1 MYSGQGQRNP
11 EVAGHGLE
19 AAEVRM
25 QHSRRLILVSPAL
38 KIFAFALALFSAR
51 ANAQAFGSISGVVVD
66 STGAAVIGAEV
77 TVSGVSYRAITNEKG
92 SFHLSGL
99 PIGTVATFSARRL
112 GFAPEK
118 GATIVVDPRSTIDT
132 VRIQMKRI
140 ATFLPPVSVRR
151 SRSNYTG
158 RLAGY
163 YERLEKKNAGYFIP
177 RSQID
182 QENSRTLSQL
192 LLHAPGVTGFRGRA
206 GLQGVRLRGR
216 NCWPLVWIDGTPM
229 PAGEID
235 LDSFAPQT
243 LHGIEL
249 YLGSTTAPARFQ
261 LPRTANSCGTIV
273 LWSRGPDTDPLLD
286 SPQARRDLKQMLAT
300 MAIYTADQVDSQ
312 ATLADSTFAVFYPPS
327 LYAEGVKG
335 SVVVEFVVDAEGKV
349 EEGTL
354 GIVAS
359 SNPLF
364 SEAVVLAV
372 AGAHFNPAR
381 LKGVR
386 VRQVV
391 HQPFS
396 FDPGLGRTGG

>member
-1 MYSGQGQRNP
+1 
-11 EVAGHGLE
+11 
-19 AAEVRM
+19 M
-25 QHSRRLILVSPAL
+25 QHSRSLILVSRAL
-38 KIFAFALALFSAR
+38 KVIAFTSTVFSAR
-51 ANAQAFGSISGVVVD
+51 TNAQAFGSISGVVVD

-77 TVSGVSYRAITNEKG
+77 TVAGVPYRVITNENG
-92 SFHLSGL
+92 SFHLNGL

-112 GFAPEK
+112 GFTPET
-118 GATIVVDPRSTIDT
+118 GATIVADPRSTIDT

-140 ATFLPPVSVRR
+140 ATFLPPVNVRR
-151 SRSNYTG
+151 SRSRYTG

-177 RSQID
+177 RNQID

-273 LWSRGPDTDPLLD
+273 LWSRGPDTDPILV
-286 SPQARRDLKQMLAT
+286 SPQARRDLRQMLAT
-300 MAIYTADQVDSQ
+300 LAVYTADQVDSQ
-312 ATLADSTFAVFYPPS
+312 AKLADSTFGVVYPPG
-327 LYAEGVKG
+327 LYAERVNG
-335 SVVVEFVVDAEGKV
+335 SVIVEFVVDAEGKV

-364 SEAVVLAV
+364 SEAVARAV
-372 AGAHFNPAR
+372 EGALFTPAR
-381 LKGVR
+381 LKGVS
-386 VRQVV
+386 VRQLIL
-391 HQPFS
+391 QPFS
-396 FDPGLGRTGG
+396 FDVGPARTGG

>member
-1 MYSGQGQRNP
+1 MT
-11 EVAGHGLE
+11 V
-19 AAEVRM
+19 
-25 QHSRRLILVSPAL
+25 
-38 KIFAFALALFSAR
+38 FSAR
-51 ANAQAFGSISGVVVD
+51 TNAQAFGSISGVVVD

-77 TVSGVSYRAITNEKG
+77 TVSGVPYRVITNENG

-112 GFAPEK
+112 GFTPET
-118 GATIVVDPRSTIDT
+118 GATIVADPRSTIDT

-140 ATFLPPVSVRR
+140 AAFLPPVSVRR
-151 SRSNYTG
+151 SRSRYTG

-177 RSQID
+177 RNQID

-273 LWSRGPDTDPLLD
+273 LWSRGPDTDPIRV

-300 MAIYTADQVDSQ
+300 LAVYTADKVDSQ
-312 ATLADSTFAVFYPPS
+312 ARLADSTFGVVYPPG
-327 LYAEGVKG
+327 LYAERVNG
-335 SVVVEFVVDAEGKV
+335 SVIVEFVVDAEGKV

-364 SEAVVLAV
+364 SEAVVRAV
-372 AGAHFNPAR
+372 EGALFTPAR
-381 LKGVR
+381 LKGVS
-386 VRQVV
+386 VRQLIL
-391 HQPFS
+391 QPFS
-396 FDPGLGRTGG
+396 FDVGPARTGG